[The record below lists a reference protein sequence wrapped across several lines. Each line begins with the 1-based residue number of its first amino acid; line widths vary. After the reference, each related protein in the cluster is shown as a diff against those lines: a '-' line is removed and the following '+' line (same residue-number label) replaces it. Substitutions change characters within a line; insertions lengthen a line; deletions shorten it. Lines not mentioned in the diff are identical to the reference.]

1 MGQTGWRLNAVM
13 KSIGVTWDRIDVG
26 DGSNVT
32 EVQYAASQGV
42 KALVLYN
49 PGLGGRSPSQVA
61 SEVKSLAQRI
71 LPLGLSEIEFG
82 NEVYYDGQT
91 TPQSYAAQ
99 YAAAHAAV
107 AGMGVTLIANSYGDY
122 QRSDGTWS
130 QDSQRGGWIHDF
142 LAALR
147 ARGTRVDAFS
157 IHPYGSLKRLT
168 SGEDDGWL
176 EVPRY
181 HALALA
187 SGADVPW
194 YVTEVGQCLGG
205 KACDLKT
212 DLSGQQA
219 AVSEY
224 LNDLVTKYTW
234 VKFWCWYEI
243 RDDGAGDWG
252 LLNSDNTTRPGFKAL
267 AEWMRSHQ
275 A

>member
-1 MGQTGWRLNAVM
+1 M

-26 DGSNVT
+26 DGSNLT

-82 NEVYYDGQT
+82 NEVYYDGHT

-130 QDSQRGGWIHDF
+130 QDSQGGGWIHDF
-142 LAALR
+142 LGALP
-147 ARGTRVDAFS
+147 APGPSLVDAFS
-157 IHPYGSLKRLT
+157 VHPYGPLT
-168 SGEDDGWL
+168 SLTNGENNGWL

-181 HALALA
+181 HDLANQY
-187 SGADVPW
+187 GANVPW

-205 KACDLKT
+205 AGCETPT
-212 DLSGQQA
+212 DQAGQSA
-219 AVSEY
+219 AVTQY
-224 LNDLVTKYTW
+224 LNDITTKYTW
-234 VKFWCWYEI
+234 VKFLAYYEI
-243 RDDGAGDWG
+243 RDDATGNWG
-252 LLNSDNTTRPGFKAL
+252 LLNADNTARPSYTAL
-267 AEWMRSHQ
+267 GQWMGAHL
-275 A
+275 AVTNG